1 MRSGTASLAD
11 MTEVDPEIV
20 QWHCRWARR
29 IPEVYT
35 VKPQHARLAAS
46 PAVARSYVLAGASSV
61 RRLATATNAMPAM
74 MVAGFSYSASP
85 AFAAVLRT
93 PTASG
98 LHVSPPALGF
108 APLVQRLRCHH
119 LVRPASEEK
128 RLR

>member
-1 MRSGTASLAD
+1 M
-11 MTEVDPEIV
+11 

-29 IPEVYT
+29 IPGVYT
-35 VKPQHARLAAS
+35 VKPQHARLAVS
-46 PAVARSYVLAGASSV
+46 QAVARSYVLASASSV

-85 AFAAVLRT
+85 AFAAVLHT

-108 APLVQRLRCHH
+108 ALLVQRLRCHH

>member
-1 MRSGTASLAD
+1 MRSGTASLAH
-11 MTEVDPEIV
+11 MTKVDPEIV

-35 VKPQHARLAAS
+35 VKPQHARLAVS

-85 AFAAVLRT
+85 AFAAVLRAPRLRRACT
-93 PTASG
+93 CPRRRLVLPHLCNASG
-98 LHVSPPALGF
+98 VTISCGQQAK
-108 APLVQRLRCHH
+108 
-119 LVRPASEEK
+119 K
-128 RLR
+128 RG